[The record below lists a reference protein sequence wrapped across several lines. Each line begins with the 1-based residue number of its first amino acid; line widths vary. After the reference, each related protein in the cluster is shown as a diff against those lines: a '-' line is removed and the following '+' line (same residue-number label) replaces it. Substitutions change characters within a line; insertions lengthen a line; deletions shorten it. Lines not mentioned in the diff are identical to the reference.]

1 VKTVTVT
8 EMKQHLGQ
16 YLTAALV
23 EPVVVEKSGQ
33 PVIVMLSMAEYER
46 FQALEDGYWGER
58 ARQAEQDGF
67 TGYEETIRR
76 IQERLNAEA

>member
-1 VKTVTVT
+1 MKTVTAT
-8 EMKQHLGQ
+8 EMKQRLGQ

-33 PVIVMLSMAEYER
+33 PVVVMLSMVEYER
-46 FQALEDGYWGER
+46 FQALEDAYWGER
-58 ARQAEQDGF
+58 ARQAEQGGF

>member
-1 VKTVTVT
+1 MKTVTAT
-8 EMKQHLGQ
+8 EMKQRLGQ

-46 FQALEDGYWGER
+46 FQALEDAYWGEC

>member
-1 VKTVTVT
+1 MKTVTAT
-8 EMKQHLGQ
+8 EMKQRLGQ

-23 EPVVVEKSGQ
+23 EPVMVEKSGK
-33 PVIVMLSMAEYER
+33 PVVVMLSMAEYER
-46 FQALEDGYWGER
+46 LQALEDAYWGER
-58 ARQAEQDGF
+58 ARQAEQGGF

>member
-1 VKTVTVT
+1 VKTVTAT
-8 EMKQHLGQ
+8 EMKQRLGQ

-33 PVIVMLSMAEYER
+33 PMVVMLSMAEYER
-46 FQALEDGYWGER
+46 LQALEDVYWGER
-58 ARQAEQDGF
+58 ARQAEQGGF

-76 IQERLNAEA
+76 IQERLNAKA

>member
-1 VKTVTVT
+1 MKTVTAT
-8 EMKQHLGQ
+8 EMKQRLGQ

-33 PVIVMLSMAEYER
+33 PVIVMLSVAEYER
-46 FQALEDGYWGER
+46 FQALEDADWGER

>member
-1 VKTVTVT
+1 MKTVTAT
-8 EMKQHLGQ
+8 EMKQRLGQ

-46 FQALEDGYWGER
+46 FQALEDAYWGER